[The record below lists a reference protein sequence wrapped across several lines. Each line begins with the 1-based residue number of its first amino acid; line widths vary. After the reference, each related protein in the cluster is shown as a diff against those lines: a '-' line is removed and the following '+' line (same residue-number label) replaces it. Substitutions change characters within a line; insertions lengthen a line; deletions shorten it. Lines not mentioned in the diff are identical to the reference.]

1 MLLHAPALAWRGCS
15 DPYKTLA
22 GVVRNAHRSM
32 LAIRRATQKTSKNRA
47 DSFLNEDFGQE
58 HAKIRSWSAPKPIL
72 EGFGCLPSAS
82 WAALGRSWDALGP
95 FWAPLG
101 HFLGVSC
108 ALLDAS
114 WLPNAAQEGPG
125 LDFGGF
131 RECPGRLLEV
141 PKLIFS
147 RFFRTFRYNVFNN
160 AVTTLLHFPA
170 LCLLPFWCGG
180 LRAALPPPPGSVPD
194 ARYKCLT

>member
-1 MLLHAPALAWRGCS
+1 MSSQRLLG
-15 DPYKTLA
+15 
-22 GVVRNAHRSM
+22 G
-32 LAIRRATQKTSKNRA
+32 
-47 DSFLNEDFGQE
+47 
-58 HAKIRSWSAPKPIL
+58 SWSQ
-72 EGFGCLPSAS
+72 E
-82 WAALGRSWDALGP
+82 SWDALGP

-131 RECPGRLLEV
+131 RECPGRLSEV
-141 PKLIFS
+141 PKLNFS
-147 RFFRTFRYNVFNN
+147 RFFRTFRYNVFNS
-160 AVTTLLHFPA
+160 AVSTLLHFPA

-180 LRAALPPPPGSVPD
+180 LCAALGIFFVVTPGQ
-194 ARYKCLT
+194 